1 MTFDQFVAFITKY
14 GKLIASLALLVFI
27 LITIA
32 NLFGV
37 TIMPVKTF
45 GAQETGI
52 LIAALAYA
60 LRG

>member
-1 MTFDQFVAFITKY
+1 MNFDQFVAYIQRY
-14 GKLIASLALLVFI
+14 GRLIASLALLIFI

-37 TIMPVKTF
+37 TLFPVKTF
-45 GAQETGI
+45 GAQETGV
-52 LIAALAYA
+52 LVAALAYA